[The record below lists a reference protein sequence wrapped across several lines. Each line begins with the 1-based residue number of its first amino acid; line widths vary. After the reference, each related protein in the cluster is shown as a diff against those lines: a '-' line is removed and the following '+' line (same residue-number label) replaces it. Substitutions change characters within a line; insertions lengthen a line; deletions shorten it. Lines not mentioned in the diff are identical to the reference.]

1 MTYFMNRR
9 GFITTSAAIFG
20 AGAASLLTAC
30 GSDTSSSTSSDSGE
44 TKKILRFGLSNA
56 KQGLDMQ
63 KSTNSLSS
71 CISESIFDAP
81 LRWTEDLELVPD
93 LLTEVPTF
101 EDDGVTLHCT
111 LKEGIKCHDGSTLTA
126 NDVKYTF
133 ERMFTP
139 STGAKSTYM
148 YDKIV
153 GASEMLAGEATELEG
168 LTVEDDTHFT
178 FVLTDP
184 MVTFVKNLGIS
195 YAQIFPQSACEAA
208 GDSWGSGTNCVG
220 TGKYKMVSNDD
231 STEVVLEKFSDYH
244 GGEPALDE
252 IHFIYYD
259 DNNTK
264 MMAFKNGDI
273 DYCDLD
279 ASLLQQYQA
288 DADVKDLI
296 NQYQTLG
303 VQFVNLN
310 LQSENLQDVRVRQAL
325 SLAINREEL
334 LNSIAGGAGT
344 VASGW
349 LAPQTP
355 GYDETAPAF
364 EYDPDKAMSLLEEAG
379 VSNLTLS
386 AKVRSGINQKQLVAI
401 QDYWSK
407 IGVTLNVE
415 VEDSGVW
422 SSDWAEGN
430 LEITALGWFPLYA
443 DADNHMYT
451 YFYSENAKGKSSFY
465 NSAEFDELVSE
476 ARIEQDEDKRAEL
489 YKEADN
495 LLTRTDYATLPL
507 YWPKNQLVAK
517 DYVENAK
524 VGNLIYHMFDV
535 DIDTTKEDYTGE

>member
-1 MTYFMNRR
+1 
-9 GFITTSAAIFG
+9 
-20 AGAASLLTAC
+20 
-30 GSDTSSSTSSDSGE
+30 
-44 TKKILRFGLSNA
+44 
-56 KQGLDMQ
+56 
-63 KSTNSLSS
+63 
-71 CISESIFDAP
+71 
-81 LRWTEDLELVPD
+81 
-93 LLTEVPTF
+93 
-101 EDDGVTLHCT
+101 
-111 LKEGIKCHDGSTLTA
+111 
-126 NDVKYTF
+126 
-133 ERMFTP
+133 
-139 STGAKSTYM
+139 
-148 YDKIV
+148 
-153 GASEMLAGEATELEG
+153 
-168 LTVEDDTHFT
+168 
-178 FVLTDP
+178 
-184 MVTFVKNLGIS
+184 
-195 YAQIFPQSACEAA
+195 
-208 GDSWGSGTNCVG
+208 
-220 TGKYKMVSNDD
+220 MVSNDD

-422 SSDWAEGN
+422 SSDWVEGN